1 MPKAKIL
8 IVAASTLE
16 IRFLLQNNFEQ
27 RSENLY
33 SIYSYNVDIDLLIT
47 GVGATAM
54 TYFLTT
60 QLQKE
65 EYNFALLVGIAGS
78 YYKSIKIGDVVNVE
92 SERFA
97 DLGIVNTDSFTDLFD
112 MKLAEENSFPFENR
126 ILKNYTLINNSAI
139 NQLPN
144 VKGNTVQSIR
154 PEVLHHIQK
163 DTDIESMEGASFA
176 FVCAQKPVPYA
187 HLRSIS
193 NIVGQQDKNLWN
205 IPLAIENMERVLKK
219 VLSDLG

>member
-8 IVAASTLE
+8 IVAATPLE
-16 IRFLLQNNFEQ
+16 IGFLLKNDFEQ
-27 RSENLY
+27 NSENLY
-33 SIYSYNVDIDLLIT
+33 SIYGYNVDIDLLVT

-60 QLQKE
+60 QLHKV
-65 EYNFALLVGIAGS
+65 EYNFAILIGIAGS
-78 YYKSIKIGDVVNVE
+78 YSRSIQIGDVVNVE

-97 DLGIVNTDSFTDLFD
+97 DLGIVNDDSFTDLFD
-112 MKLAEENSFPFENR
+112 MNLAEENKFPFENR
-126 ILKNYTLINNSAI
+126 ILKNYSLINNETI
-139 NQLPN
+139 NQLKN

-154 PEVLHHIQK
+154 PKILYHIQQ

-176 FVCAQKPVPYA
+176 FVCAQKPLPYA

-193 NIVGQQDKNLWN
+193 NVVGQQDKKHWN
-205 IPLAIENMERVLKK
+205 IPLALENMEQIVKK
-219 VLSDLG
+219 VLRGLN